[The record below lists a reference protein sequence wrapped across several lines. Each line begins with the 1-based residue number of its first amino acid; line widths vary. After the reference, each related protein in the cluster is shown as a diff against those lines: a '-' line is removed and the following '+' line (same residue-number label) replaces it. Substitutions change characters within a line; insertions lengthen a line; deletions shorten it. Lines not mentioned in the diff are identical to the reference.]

1 MRVLAF
7 ALVGL
12 VVGSFL
18 TVVVYRIPR
27 GESIV
32 APGSRCPS
40 CGTPIRPR
48 DNVPVLSYLV
58 LRGRCRHCGV
68 RISPTYPLTEAAT
81 AALFVGAAVVHD
93 QLFVAILVALFLAA
107 MVALALIDARWRIIP
122 DRIVYPCLVGGLVAV
137 VVGDLAGWGVD
148 AVRGLIGLGLYAGP
162 LLLLALAVPRGMGI
176 GDVKLVA
183 LIGLVLG
190 SLGLEYVAV
199 AAGVGIL
206 AGGLGA
212 VVALAVL
219 GMGRK
224 QQIPFGPF
232 LAGGAAT
239 AALAGAP
246 IADLY
251 LSLLGAG

>member
-7 ALVGL
+7 TLVGL

-40 CGTPIRPR
+40 CGTPIRPW
-48 DNVPVLSYLV
+48 DNIPVLSYLV
-58 LRGRCRHCGV
+58 LRGRCRHCGARV
-68 RISPTYPLTEAAT
+68 SPAYPLTEAAT
-81 AALFVGAAVVHD
+81 AALFVGAAVVHEE
-93 QLFVAILVALFLAA
+93 LFVAILVALFLAA
-107 MVALALIDARWRIIP
+107 MVAVALIDARWRIIP
-122 DRIVYPCLVGGLVAV
+122 NRMVYPCLVGGLVAV
-137 VVGDLAGWGVD
+137 VVGDLAAWGVD
-148 AVRGLIGLGLYAGP
+148 AVEGLIGLGLYAGP
-162 LLLLALAVPRGMGI
+162 LLLVALAVPRGMGM

-206 AGGLGA
+206 GGGLGA
-212 VVALAVL
+212 VLALAVL

-232 LAGGAAT
+232 LAGGAVV
-239 AALAGAP
+239 AALAGP
-246 IADLY
+246 QIADLY